1 MKREKTWSHRG
12 SADSRPDGRKY
23 ADWSPL
29 YSDSTGW
36 YRWFNGEGWRKV
48 TGPEE
53 GAQRASA

>member
-1 MKREKTWSHRG
+1 MNRRKTWGG
-12 SADSRPDGRKY
+12 SNTVTREAERKA

-36 YRWFNGEGWRKV
+36 YRWYNGEGWVHV

-53 GAQRASA
+53 GAPRAAA